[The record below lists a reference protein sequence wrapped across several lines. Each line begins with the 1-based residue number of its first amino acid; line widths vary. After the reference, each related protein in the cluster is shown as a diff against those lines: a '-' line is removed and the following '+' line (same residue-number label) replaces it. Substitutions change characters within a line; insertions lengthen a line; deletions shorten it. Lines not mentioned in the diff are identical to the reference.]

1 MDPGTLAGI
10 LLAFVA
16 VFASLIMEGGQ
27 PGAVFLPPALLI
39 VFGGTFGAAM
49 AGAGGIKEF
58 TGGLA
63 QIRRALMSKQHS
75 SEDTVRTLIGFAERA
90 RRDGLLA
97 LEETARS
104 IDDPFLRKGI
114 ELAVDGT
121 DPEELRDI
129 LETEIAAK
137 KVKDK
142 KGIGIFTA
150 MGGYAPTMGIIGTV
164 LGLIHVLENLSEP
177 EQLGHLIAGAFV
189 ATLWGV
195 LSANVIWLPIGKK
208 LTAVSDVEVRQME
221 LLVEGIMS
229 IQAGANPRVIEQKL
243 ISFLPE
249 AERAA
254 IEREQAA

>member
-1 MDPGTLAGI
+1 MDPGTLIGI
-10 LLAFVA
+10 FLAFGAILVGM
-16 VFASLIMEGGQ
+16 VLEGGK
-27 PGAVFLPPALLI
+27 PGALLLIPAMII

-49 AGAGGIKEF
+49 AGNGLKRFIAGF
-58 TGGLA
+58 L
-63 QIRRALMSKQHS
+63 QVRRALFSKAPTS
-75 SEDTVRTLIGFAERA
+75 DDTVRTLIGFAERA

-129 LETEIAAK
+129 LETEIEAK
-137 KVKDK
+137 REHDKVGTKLFMD
-142 KGIGIFTA
+142 
-150 MGGYAPTMGIIGTV
+150 MGGYAPTYGIIGTV
-164 LGLIHVLENLSEP
+164 MGLVHVLENLSNPDE
-177 EQLGHLIAGAFV
+177 LGHLIAGAFV

-195 LSANVIWLPIGKK
+195 LSANAMWMPIGKK
-208 LTAVSDVEVRQME
+208 LQLVSDAEIRQME
-221 LLVEGIMS
+221 LLVEGVMS

-243 ISFLPE
+243 VSFLPA

-254 IEREQAA
+254 FTTDEAA